1 MQKVSHP
8 TLQLPM
14 GFLVELKVSE
24 ILRVTTFDTICTSSF
39 DTKHVHDTMV
49 VFLIILG
56 TRLREVRAN
65 QRMVMGSCALHLNT
79 THGGFLNNFR
89 NYIV

>member
-1 MQKVSHP
+1 VSHP
-8 TLQLPM
+8 ALQLPM

-39 DTKHVHDTMV
+39 DTKHVHHTME
-49 VFLIILG
+49 
-56 TRLREVRAN
+56 TT
-65 QRMVMGSCALHLNT
+65 QSMVMDSCALHLNT
-79 THGGFLNNFR
+79 THCGFLNNFR